1 MQAPPEQLGSFYLG
15 AVYDL
20 ETGQR
25 TETPLNY
32 DARDLVTHAICVGMT
47 GSGKTGLC
55 IGLLEEAAIDKV
67 PALLID
73 PKGDITNL
81 LLQFPALQPED
92 FQPWINPDDANR
104 KGKTVEEFATAIAEL
119 WRNGLADWGISGE
132 RMRLLAE
139 HTDYTIFT
147 PGSEM
152 GVPLN
157 IMGSLAAPQL
167 DWETEAEAIRERISG
182 TVAALLGLADVNVDP
197 IRSRE
202 GILLANL
209 FEHFWQQGK
218 DLDLETLITN
228 ITNPPVKKLGA
239 FEVDVFYPAKDRFE
253 LALKFNAL
261 LASPKFQSWL
271 QGEPLDVDRLLYTA
285 EGKPR
290 HSIIYIAHLSDSER
304 MFIVTLLLEN
314 MLTWMRK
321 QSGTTSLRA
330 LLYFDE
336 VFGYFPPTAEPPS
349 KRPLLTLLKQAR
361 AFGLGIVLVTQNPVD
376 IDYKGLTNAGTWF
389 IGKLQAERDKE
400 RVLAGLKGALSE
412 AGKSEPADY
421 STLITKLNNR
431 VFLMHNVHEDGPI
444 VFHTRWAMS
453 YLRGPLTLPQVRM
466 LMSERMRTTGQP
478 QAAHVSASDVAAAPA
493 ADTVDKGMQMTP
505 PQPYNTP
512 TGFQTMPPAIPPD
525 VTQVYLPCKLE
536 ERDAIRLVE
545 QRVGGRIDVKHVQF
559 LYEAGILGAATVRFV
574 DPKRNID
581 KQIEMTL
588 LARGGRQLTGL
599 DWGRAERLSIPA
611 SELSTRPVS
620 AEEGQ
625 GPFYASLPEGA
636 TTARALSAA
645 ARDLADWLY
654 YNARYEVTMH
664 PELGI
669 AQRPDEDERSFNI
682 RLQQAARERRDA
694 EVDTLR
700 VRMQKEIERV
710 AERLEREQQAL
721 ATEQARAQAKQAE
734 QWVNIGESVLSFLMG
749 RRAMRSFSSATSK
762 WSQTRQASMRVEQRK
777 QSIGRLEEEKQKL
790 EEMLQAEIDAI
801 THRWEDVLDNLVT
814 EAIKPRRTDVNVRA
828 VTLAW
833 APLWRVVYE
842 IGGREESTLV
852 PAYVEPEN

>member
-32 DARDLVTHAICVGMT
+32 DARDLVTHAVCVGMT

-55 IGLLEEAAIDKV
+55 IDLLEEAAIDRV

-81 LLQFPALQPED
+81 LLQFPELRPED
-92 FQPWINPDDANR
+92 FQPWINPDDAHR
-104 KGKTVEEFATAIAEL
+104 KGKTVEEFAVATAEL
-119 WRNGLADWGISGE
+119 WRNGLADWGIGGE

-139 HTDYTIFT
+139 HTEYTIFT

-167 DWETEAEAIRERISG
+167 DWTTESEAIRERISG
-182 TVAALLGLADVNVDP
+182 TVAALLGLAGVHVDP
-197 IRSRE
+197 VRSRE
-202 GILLANL
+202 AILLANL

-218 DLDLETLITN
+218 DLDLETLVTA

-239 FEVDVFYPAKDRFE
+239 FEVDVFYPAKERFD
-253 LALKFNAL
+253 LAMKFNAL

-290 HSIIYIAHLSDSER
+290 HSILYIAHLSDSER

-361 AFGLGIVLVTQNPVD
+361 AFGLGVILVTQNPVD

-412 AGKSEPADY
+412 AGKSEPTDY
-421 STLITKLNNR
+421 STLITKLGNR
-431 VFLMHNVHEDGPI
+431 VFLMHNVHEDGPV

-453 YLRGPLTLPQVRM
+453 YLRGPLTLPQVRT
-466 LMSERMRTTGQP
+466 LMADRLRTTASTGAQGAAAGATSSGALEALQTATLQP
-478 QAAHVSASDVAAAPA
+478 QGAPA
-493 ADTVDKGMQMTP
+493 
-505 PQPYNTP
+505 
-512 TGFQTMPPAIPPD
+512 GFQTTPPAVPPD

-536 ERDAIRLVE
+536 ERDAIRVAE
-545 QRVGGRIDVKHVQF
+545 QRAGARIEVKGVQL
-559 LYEAGILGAATVRFV
+559 LYEAGVLGAATVRFV

-581 KQIEMTL
+581 KQTEMAL

-599 DWGRAERLSIPA
+599 DWGRAEALPLTA
-611 SELSTRPVS
+611 SELSTSPASVDER
-620 AEEGQ
+620 Q

-636 TTARALSAA
+636 ATARALSSAS
-645 ARDLADWLY
+645 RDLADWLY
-654 YNARYEVTMH
+654 YNSRYDVTVH
-664 PELGI
+664 PELGVTR
-669 AQRPDEDERSFNI
+669 RPDEDDRSFNI

-694 EVDTLR
+694 EVDKLR
-700 VRMQKEIERV
+700 ARMEKEIERV
-710 AERLEREQQAL
+710 AERLQREQQTL
-721 ATEQARAQAKQAE
+721 ATEQARAQAKQTE
-734 QWVNIGESVLSFLMG
+734 QWVNIGESVLSFFMG
-749 RRAMRSFSSATSK
+749 RRSMRSFSSATNK
-762 WSQTRQASMRVEQRK
+762 WSQTQQASMRVDQRK
-777 QSIGRLEEEKQKL
+777 QTIARLEEEKQKL

-801 THRWEDVLDNLVT
+801 VSRWEDVLDDLAT
-814 EAIKPRRTDVNVRA
+814 ETLKPRRTDVNVRA

-833 APLWRVVYE
+833 APLWRVIYE
-842 IGGREESTLV
+842 VGVREEAITV